1 MRDKDTLKISFIKR
15 RMLIIRGVEFGCIG
29 VLLLKLFKMQ
39 ILDNLKYSSLS
50 NKNSRRLDY
59 IIPKRGRILDRNDV
73 EIAGNKID
81 YKIVYFK
88 QRKNKDYMREIYK
101 VYKILGKDL
110 DREKP
115 FLTKLNKNISKGHIG
130 MFVIARNLN
139 KKELLK
145 LRFNLVYLKNIELKK
160 YYVRHYKFGVSTPCI
175 IGYVL
180 HSQDKGDKL
189 LKLNN
194 DYKIGISGIER
205 IEDIAIGGSIG
216 SRYNLV
222 NAIGQKVDEKIIMK
236 EKDGND
242 VKITIDQRLQN
253 YLSEQMYGKNGSAI
267 VLDVSN
273 GDILAMVSMPTMDPN
288 ITARGVNDDEWSE
301 FIKSNEN
308 STGLFLNKNLASIY
322 PPGSTFKIVS
332 SILGLNNGVIN
343 TQQKFECTGTY
354 KIGKMVKHCW
364 KHKDGGH
371 GWVDFDT
378 AIAQSCNCYF
388 YHLSTMLD
396 IDDIYDTA
404 YQLGFNQKLMPD
416 FPEEL
421 QGSIPNKSWKRKTY
435 HQRWYAGDNANCI
448 IGQGYVSVTPI
459 QLATMI
465 ARVASGKKIIP
476 NYKFSNYNKKISNLG
491 FDENALQIVRKGLF
505 SVLNE
510 PYGIARGM
518 AKKKYGICGKTGTAQ
533 VVSERL
539 NAKDMLSG
547 KIEMKKHDH
556 ALFVGFAPYDNPRYA
571 VCVVVE
577 HGIGGARMAT
587 PIGVSALS
595 KAIDLE

>member
-39 ILDNLKYSSLS
+39 ILDNLKYSNLS

-101 VYKILGKDL
+101 VYKIIGKDL
-110 DREKP
+110 NREKT
-115 FLTKLNKNISKGHIG
+115 FLTKLNKNISKGNIG

-139 KKELLK
+139 KEELLK

-180 HSQDKGDKL
+180 HSQEKGDKL

-222 NAIGQKVDEKIIMK
+222 NAIGQKVDEKMIMK
-236 EKDGND
+236 EKNGND
-242 VKITIDQRLQN
+242 IKITIDQRLQN
-253 YLSEQMYGKNGSAI
+253 YLSEQMYGKNGSAV

-288 ITARGVNDDEWSE
+288 ITARGVNDDEWNS

-308 STGLFLNKNLASIY
+308 STGLFLNKNLASI
-322 PPGSTFKIVS
+322 
-332 SILGLNNGVIN
+332 
-343 TQQKFECTGTY
+343 
-354 KIGKMVKHCW
+354 
-364 KHKDGGH
+364 
-371 GWVDFDT
+371 
-378 AIAQSCNCYF
+378 
-388 YHLSTMLD
+388 
-396 IDDIYDTA
+396 
-404 YQLGFNQKLMPD
+404 
-416 FPEEL
+416 
-421 QGSIPNKSWKRKTY
+421 
-435 HQRWYAGDNANCI
+435 
-448 IGQGYVSVTPI
+448 
-459 QLATMI
+459 
-465 ARVASGKKIIP
+465 
-476 NYKFSNYNKKISNLG
+476 
-491 FDENALQIVRKGLF
+491 
-505 SVLNE
+505 
-510 PYGIARGM
+510 
-518 AKKKYGICGKTGTAQ
+518 
-533 VVSERL
+533 
-539 NAKDMLSG
+539 
-547 KIEMKKHDH
+547 
-556 ALFVGFAPYDNPRYA
+556 
-571 VCVVVE
+571 
-577 HGIGGARMAT
+577 
-587 PIGVSALS
+587 
-595 KAIDLE
+595 